1 LKLTVEDEEFRSR
14 SSISKPFIFLSPPE
28 SWVEA
33 EERRRVFWNVFNF
46 DRFCSVAMGWNT
58 SLTSDDVHRRL
69 PCDGFYWRRDK
80 PNVTAF
86 FGIWDKSA
94 GRMGNPIAF
103 PPAHYVSPQ
112 GTGTNDAS
120 EPSPN
125 NASGSGLSP
134 EDPAMQAIGA
144 FAYRIEATE
153 SLSRVMTY
161 FLQQKVDM
169 HRPENVTSWLTR
181 FKELDLRLVHWKML
195 LPKKWNAV
203 KPTYTTVG
211 SHDTAYQNGTPSSS
225 GEATGLEVNAK
236 RQTVVMDPNLTLAHI
251 THNASMILLH
261 QPIAFPLHDWTFRSR
276 LPSSCSAETCQQAAF
291 EIATITEQYLKVSP
305 ATSPVCPQ
313 FSFCVYVAARL
324 LLAYATY
331 YGGESTALYS
341 KSDVEGRFSTLV
353 QSLDKMSRRWNGNV
367 LVPET
372 TTLSEDLAAKYA
384 LKLREM
390 HDLCMQGLGYRI
402 NVLDYTQD
410 IDHWGSEADPIAG
423 DLVPVSTQNG
433 LTQLPYQH
441 RQAQPAHNFQGS
453 GRPAENQPNGNLI
466 NAAPAM
472 ALPWPSSPL
481 QLPRN
486 SNEHHPTMYGKE
498 TYSAGNEQA
507 PCDLSAISQ
516 VLQSHQFMDLD
527 RIISFDNGMFSANLD
542 HSW

>member
-1 LKLTVEDEEFRSR
+1 
-14 SSISKPFIFLSPPE
+14 
-28 SWVEA
+28 
-33 EERRRVFWNVFNF
+33 
-46 DRFCSVAMGWNT
+46 MGWNT

-69 PCDGFYWRRDK
+69 PCDGVYWRRDK

-486 SNEHHPTMYGKE
+486 PNEHHPTMYGKE

>member
-1 LKLTVEDEEFRSR
+1 
-14 SSISKPFIFLSPPE
+14 
-28 SWVEA
+28 
-33 EERRRVFWNVFNF
+33 VFWNVFNF

-69 PCDGFYWRRDK
+69 PCDGIYWRRDK

-112 GTGTNDAS
+112 GTVTNDAP
-120 EPSPN
+120 EQSPN
-125 NASGSGLSP
+125 DTGGSVSSP
-134 EDPAMQAIGA
+134 EDPLMEAVGA

-169 HRPENVTSWLTR
+169 RRPENVTTWLTR

-195 LPKKWNAV
+195 LPKKWKAAN
-203 KPTYTTVG
+203 PTNTTVRP
-211 SHDTAYQNGTPSSS
+211 HDTTNQNGTPSGS
-225 GEATGLEVNAK
+225 GEATELEIDAK
-236 RQTVVMDPNLTLAHI
+236 RQAAVMDPNLTLAHI

-261 QPIAFPLHDWTFRSR
+261 QPIAFPPHHWTFRSR
-276 LPSSCSAETCQQAAF
+276 LPSSCSAETCQQAAV
-291 EIATITEQYLKVSP
+291 EIATITEQFLKVSP
-305 ATSPVCPQ
+305 ATFPVYPQ

-324 LLAYATY
+324 LLAYGTY

-341 KSDVEGRFSTLV
+341 RSDVDNRFWTLV
-353 QSLDKMSRRWNGNV
+353 RSLDEMSRRWNGNV
-367 LVPET
+367 VVPET
-372 TTLSEDLAAKYA
+372 TTLTEDLAAKYA

-390 HDLCMQGLGYRI
+390 NDMCIQGLGYRI

-410 IDHWGSEADPIAG
+410 IDHCSSKTNPIVGDP
-423 DLVPVSTQNG
+423 VPVSTPNG
-433 LTQLPYQH
+433 LTQQPYQH
-441 RQAQPAHNFQGS
+441 LQAQPAHNFQG
-453 GRPAENQPNGNLI
+453 GERPAESQLNGDFM

-486 SNEHHPTMYGKE
+486 PNDHRQTMYGKE
-498 TYSAGNEQA
+498 TYSPGRDQV
-507 PCDLSAISQ
+507 PGDLSAISQ
-516 VLQSHQFMDLD
+516 VLLGHQFMDLD

-542 HSW
+542 QSW

>member
-94 GRMGNPIAF
+94 GRMGNPITF
-103 PPAHYVSPQ
+103 PPAQYVSPQ
-112 GTGTNDAS
+112 GTVNNEAIGQTPNDAS
-120 EPSPN
+120 
-125 NASGSGLSP
+125 GSVPSP
-134 EDPAMQAIGA
+134 EDPLMEAVGA

-153 SLSRVMTY
+153 SLSRVTTY

-195 LPKKWNAV
+195 LPKKWKAAN
-203 KPTYTTVG
+203 PTSTTVRPK
-211 SHDTAYQNGTPSSS
+211 DTANQHGLPSGS
-225 GEATGLEVNAK
+225 GEATELEVDAK
-236 RQTVVMDPNLTLAHI
+236 CQTAVMDPNLTLAHI

-261 QPIAFPLHDWTFRSR
+261 QPIAFPPHDWTFRSR
-276 LPSSCSAETCQQAAF
+276 LPSSCSAETCQQAAV

-305 ATSPVCPQ
+305 STFPVYPQ

-324 LLAYATY
+324 LLAYGTY
-331 YGGESTALYS
+331 YGGDITALYS
-341 KSDVEGRFSTLV
+341 RSDVDDRFWTLV
-353 QSLDKMSRRWNGNV
+353 RSLDEMSRRWKGNM
-367 LVPET
+367 LVPDT
-372 TTLSEDLAAKYA
+372 TTLNDDLAAKYA

-390 HDLCMQGLGYRI
+390 NDTCIQGLGYRI
-402 NVLDYTQD
+402 SVLDYTQD
-410 IDHWGSEADPIAG
+410 IDHCSSRTEPIVGDP
-423 DLVPVSTQNG
+423 VPVSTPNG
-433 LTQLPYQH
+433 LTQQPNQH
-441 RQAQPAHNFQGS
+441 LQTQPAHNFQG
-453 GRPAENQPNGNLI
+453 GRGPESQPNRDLLNT
-466 NAAPAM
+466 APAM

-481 QLPRN
+481 QLLRN
-486 SNEHHPTMYGKE
+486 PNDHHQTMYGKE
-498 TYSAGNEQA
+498 TLSPERDQA
-507 PCDLSAISQ
+507 NCDASAISQ
-516 VLQSHQFMDLD
+516 ALLGYQFMDLD
-527 RIISFDNGMFSANLD
+527 RIISFDNGMFSTNLD
-542 HSW
+542 QSW